1 MKTTPVSIFDYNQS
15 PSQISNYE
23 LEEDLR
29 TFEEKYSVIENIILG
44 EVSFIFIFNFL
55 FRDALPQSKNAF

>member
-1 MKTTPVSIFDYNQS
+1 MKSTPVSIFDYNQS

-44 EVSFIFIFNFL
+44 EVSFIVIFNFL

>member
-1 MKTTPVSIFDYNQS
+1 MKSTSVSIFDYNQS

-55 FRDALPQSKNAF
+55 FRDALPL

>member
-1 MKTTPVSIFDYNQS
+1 MKSTPVSIFDYNQS

-55 FRDALPQSKNAF
+55 FRDALPL

>member
-1 MKTTPVSIFDYNQS
+1 MKSTPVSIFDYNQS

-55 FRDALPQSKNAF
+55 FRDAHL

>member
-1 MKTTPVSIFDYNQS
+1 MKSTPVSIFDYNQS

-55 FRDALPQSKNAF
+55 FRDALPLSKNAF